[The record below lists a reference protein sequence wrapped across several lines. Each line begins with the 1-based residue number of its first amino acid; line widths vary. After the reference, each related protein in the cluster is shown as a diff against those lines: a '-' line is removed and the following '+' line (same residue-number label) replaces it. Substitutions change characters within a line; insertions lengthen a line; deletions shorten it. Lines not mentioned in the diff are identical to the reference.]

1 MSDKN
6 FEISLTAISIIA
18 LLWIVLG
25 SILIIPAL
33 WGLAVITGLLL
44 WIIGG
49 GLLLHFWGK
58 DYMNRL

>member
-1 MSDKN
+1 MSDKS

-25 SILIIPAL
+25 SILIIPSL
-33 WGLAVITGLLL
+33 WGLALLTGLLL
-44 WIIGG
+44 WILGG
-49 GLLLHFWGK
+49 GLLLYFWGK